1 MDYAIEVLEKSFD
14 YYFISMIVLGNA
26 FVWHLGFYPQWLL
39 NKKKS
44 KVYLTALHSL
54 VFGFIYHYLTVKSG
68 AEADLKIML
77 NSFLLATSLYEFGLK
92 EVIEWLK
99 SNGSKLVIK
108 KIQKEAGEETSNDL
122 NEVASNFEE
131 VEYKKSKRKN
141 IKKEFEDDFD
151 EPGEEKP
158 IVKPKNRKK
167 DKDDNTSENN

>member
-26 FVWHLGFYPQWLL
+26 FVWHLGFYPEWLL

-54 VFGFIYHYLTVKSG
+54 IFGFIYHYLTLKSG

-99 SNGSKLVIK
+99 NNGSKLVIK
-108 KIQKEAGEETSNDL
+108 KIQKEAGDETSS
-122 NEVASNFEE
+122 NENNNFEE
-131 VEYKKSKRKN
+131 IEEIEYKKSKRKN
-141 IKKEFEDDFD
+141 IKQNDNFD
-151 EPGEEKP
+151 EPEEEKL
-158 IVKPKNRKK
+158 KLKNRKK
-167 DKDDNTSENN
+167 DNDSSENN